1 MVFRIYNVQDSN
13 GVTPLMIAVK
23 KQNTSAIKH
32 LVAHKEVDLNLR
44 DSKGNN
50 VYHYAARTEKEIIE
64 VQTNLQIAH
73 DISEKLREINLFGSR
88 FPTDYHHNTKYFQV
102 ITKLHCA
109 VREFH
114 EFYKNSVKS
123 IY

>member
-64 VQTNLQIAH
+64 VTPHLQIV
-73 DISEKLREINLFGSR
+73 
-88 FPTDYHHNTKYFQV
+88 HNIQCGEVKNSLSLKKYF
-102 ITKLHCA
+102 
-109 VREFH
+109 
-114 EFYKNSVKS
+114 VKS
-123 IY
+123 SL

>member
-64 VQTNLQIAH
+64 VPPHLQIAH
-73 DISEKLREINLFGSR
+73 NISEKLREINLFGSR
-88 FPTDYHHNTKYFQV
+88 CSIDYHHNA
-102 ITKLHCA
+102 HC
-109 VREFH
+109 FG
-114 EFYKNSVKS
+114 Y
-123 IY
+123 

>member
-44 DSKGNN
+44 DSNGNN

-64 VQTNLQIAH
+64 VQTHLQIAQ
-73 DISEKLREINLFGSR
+73 DISEKLREIN
-88 FPTDYHHNTKYFQV
+88 
-102 ITKLHCA
+102 
-109 VREFH
+109 
-114 EFYKNSVKS
+114 
-123 IY
+123 

>member
-64 VQTNLQIAH
+64 VPPHLQIAH
-73 DISEKLREINLFGSR
+73 NISEKLREINLFGSR
-88 FPTDYHHNTKYFQV
+88 CSIDYHHNAKYFQV
-102 ITKLHCA
+102 ITKSHCA
-109 VREFH
+109 VREYH
-114 EFYKNSVKS
+114 EFYKNCVKS

>member
-44 DSKGNN
+44 DSKDNN

-64 VQTNLQIAH
+64 VQTHLQIVH
-73 DISEKLREINLFGSR
+73 NISEKLREINLFGSR
-88 FPTDYHHNTKYFQV
+88 FPIHYHHNTKYFHV
-102 ITKLHCA
+102 IQ
-109 VREFH
+109 
-114 EFYKNSVKS
+114 
-123 IY
+123 